1 MRNQLHTNNINT
13 SQNIN
18 KNTDIIST
26 LIHEYLYKKEYTKTL
41 DSYQEE
47 LGEKIKS
54 GKYYSLTNKDISDSS
69 LLNYFESGNKIE
81 FFKQW
86 KRLIPNHMKLTE
98 PALCKLDFN
107 LEIYFALFPIMGN
120 KPINQKAQSEL
131 RQNME
136 DFKKYLEKKEIE
148 LSKTTEFLAYYAL
161 PYIPNPRGHP
171 TYAQLFKP
179 EFVKDLK
186 NQLINCI
193 KFYLPSPDKKYPA
206 IYDLINGKNIRMNNQ
221 NINHRHKEEEIKNNI
236 NNNNNLNNIDNN
248 VINNNNINI
257 DNNSNINN
265 NKIISELKTENEKL
279 IEEIK
284 KLKTKDEKSKIA
296 FIDSQKTWSNL
307 ALNIIS
313 YSFGLIDIYN
323 NVANNIQNPQVEKI
337 RQKLVKYQNFLKR
350 NMEELEKNKNA
361 NNSSLIVKN
370 EEIDGIENSMLN
382 QNNNS
387 SKKNNNSNNNNIIN
401 YSMKNNIN
409 NIKLNDKDTL
419 VNSNNN
425 INIINENINNNN
437 NNNLNTY
444 SRDENDNININNA
457 NDIND
462 INNIENQNDNLQKGK
477 SIQIDYEPDNL
488 IDMKRFISAL
498 NHKIQVDDNKLIYIF
513 REIRLRIFRR
523 NNRQLSELTL
533 YELFMYDLFG
543 TLSKSSYLFHELINN
558 QILNLEV
565 MKILNALASLN
576 KGRNYLLAKETLID
590 DIVQCMIR
598 ENTDSDLRQKCLG
611 TIQKFTLR
619 SQPQNKLIELNVIH
633 YIVNLFACESDT
645 LSDYTIEY
653 GLALIMNLSL
663 RKAGREKFE
672 AIADKTIQ
680 ILQKFMDK
688 DNIQVLTCINGTLY
702 SLLKKQKFKN
712 EARNKGL
719 DVQLKNAKIDNPQ
732 LKKQITYILEELNKP
747 PEEEEEYD
755 ENFEED
761 INAKD
766 DDENNYDDYSEGE
779 SIDGNF
785 LEEHYKILGDFI
797 IKNNELNKIEE
808 IKILKFMQND
818 PSMAR
823 ALINNNKSA
832 ITNSMTSTFRAED
845 GYKPLHRPTTP
856 MSNLSMTGTSLIYKN
871 NNYKENEYDNNKIK
885 IPEDSAKA
893 FMKNDKIKRTP
904 PRNYDK

>member
-1 MRNQLHTNNINT
+1 MKNQQQNNT
-13 SQNIN
+13 LN
-18 KNTDIIST
+18 KTIDMIST
-26 LIHEYLYKKEYTKTL
+26 LIHEYLYKKEYNKTL
-41 DSYQEE
+41 DSFQEE

-54 GKYYSLTNKDISDSS
+54 GKFYSVSYKDISDSS
-69 LLNYFESGNKIE
+69 LLKYFESGNKVE

-86 KRLIPNHMKLTE
+86 KRLIPNHMKLIE
-98 PALCKLDFN
+98 PTLCKLDFY

-120 KPINQKAQSEL
+120 KTINQKAQIEL
-131 RQNME
+131 KQNME
-136 DFKKYLEKKEIE
+136 DFKKYLEQKEIE

-171 TYAQLFKP
+171 TYEKLFKP
-179 EFVKDLK
+179 EWTNDLK
-186 NQLINCI
+186 EQLQNCI
-193 KFYLPSPDKKYPA
+193 KFYLPSPTKKYPVLF
-206 IYDLINGKNIRMNNQ
+206 DLATGKNITMVQTDVNNS
-221 NINHRHKEEEIKNNI
+221 NLFNKEENKDNNI
-236 NNNNNLNNIDNN
+236 NNC
-248 VINNNNINI
+248 
-257 DNNSNINN
+257 SN
-265 NKIISELKTENEKL
+265 NKINLELKKENEKL
-279 IEEIK
+279 IEE
-284 KLKTKDEKSKIA
+284 LKRLKSKDEKSKIA

-323 NVANNIQNPQVEKI
+323 NAVNNATNPQVDKI
-337 RQKLVKYQNFLKR
+337 RQKLIKYQNFLKK
-350 NMEELEKNKNA
+350 NVEELEKNKNA
-361 NNSSLIVKN
+361 NNSSLMVKK
-370 EEIDGIENSMLN
+370 EEIEVIEDSMLN
-382 QNNNS
+382 ANNI
-387 SKKNNNSNNNNIIN
+387 NNNNINN
-401 YSMKNNIN
+401 YSLK
-409 NIKLNDKDTL
+409 
-419 VNSNNN
+419 
-425 INIINENINNNN
+425 NNNN
-437 NNNLNTY
+437 NNNRIIERDHETFGMPDNSNNNNNNILVNENIMNNY
-444 SRDENDNININNA
+444 SRDEQDN
-457 NDIND
+457 
-462 INNIENQNDNLQKGK
+462 ENENLQKGR
-477 SIQIDYEPDNL
+477 SIQIDYEPENL

-498 NHKIQVDDNKLIYIF
+498 NKKIIVDDNKLVYIF

-565 MKILNALASLN
+565 MKILNSLASMN

-598 ENTDSDLRQKCLG
+598 EKTDSDLRQKCLG

-633 YIVNLFACESDT
+633 YIVNLFANEADT

-702 SLLKKQKFKN
+702 SLLKKRKFKN
-712 EARNKGL
+712 EARAKGL
-719 DVQLKNAKIDNPQ
+719 DIQLKNTNTDNPQ
-732 LKKQITYILEELNKP
+732 LKKQITYILEELNKQP
-747 PEEEEEYD
+747 EEEEYD

-766 DDENNYDDYSEGE
+766 EDENNYDDYSEGE
-779 SIDGNF
+779 SIDGNL

-808 IKILKFMQND
+808 DKINKFMEND

-823 ALINNNKSA
+823 ALLNNNKNV
-832 ITNSMTSTFRAED
+832 ITNSMTSTFKAED
-845 GYKPLHRPTTP
+845 GYRPLHRPTTP
-856 MSNLSMTGTSLIYKN
+856 MSNLSMTGTSAIYKN
-871 NNYKENEYDNNKIK
+871 NNYNNIGNNDYENKIK

-893 FMKNDKIKRTP
+893 FMKKDKIKRTP

>member
-1 MRNQLHTNNINT
+1 MKNPQHNNM
-13 SQNIN
+13 N
-18 KNTDIIST
+18 KTIDMIST
-26 LIHEYLYKKEYTKTL
+26 LIHEYLYKKEYNKTL
-41 DSYQEE
+41 DSFQEE
-47 LGEKIKS
+47 LGEKIKT
-54 GKYYSLTNKDISDSS
+54 GKFYSTSYKDISDTS
-69 LLNYFESGNKIE
+69 LIKFFESGNKIE

-86 KRLIPNHMKLTE
+86 KRLIPNHMKLIE
-98 PALCKLDFN
+98 PTLCKLDFY

-120 KPINQKAQSEL
+120 KPLNQKAQIEL
-131 RQNME
+131 KQNME
-136 DFKKYLEKKEIE
+136 DFKKYLEQKEIE

-161 PYIPNPRGHP
+161 PYIPNPKGHP
-171 TYAQLFKP
+171 TYEKLFQP
-179 EFVKDLK
+179 EWTNDLK
-186 NQLINCI
+186 EQLKNCI
-193 KFYLPSPDKKYPA
+193 KFYLPSPTKKYPVLF
-206 IYDLINGKNIRMNNQ
+206 DLATGKNITMVQTDVNNS
-221 NINHRHKEEEIKNNI
+221 NIFNKEENKDNNI
-236 NNNNNLNNIDNN
+236 NNI
-248 VINNNNINI
+248 
-257 DNNSNINN
+257 SN
-265 NKIISELKTENEKL
+265 NKINLELKKENEKL
-279 IEEIK
+279 LEEIK
-284 KLKTKDEKSKIA
+284 RLKAKDDKSKVA

-323 NVANNIQNPQVEKI
+323 NAVNNASNPQVDKI
-337 RQKLVKYQNFLKR
+337 RQKVIKYQNFLKK
-350 NMEELEKNKNA
+350 NIEELEKNKNA
-361 NNSSLIVKN
+361 NNSSLMVKK
-370 EEIDGIENSMLN
+370 EEIEVIEDSMLN
-382 QNNNS
+382 ANNN
-387 SKKNNNSNNNNIIN
+387 
-401 YSMKNNIN
+401 NNIN
-409 NIKLNDKDTL
+409 NINNYSLKNNNRIIEKDRATFGA
-419 VNSNNN
+419 SENNN
-425 INIINENINNNN
+425 IIINENIINN
-437 NNNLNTY
+437 Y
-444 SRDENDNININNA
+444 SRDEQ
-457 NDIND
+457 
-462 INNIENQNDNLQKGK
+462 ENENLQKGK
-477 SIQIDYEPDNL
+477 SIQIDYEPENL

-498 NHKIQVDDNKLIYIF
+498 NRKIQVDDNKLIYIF

-543 TLSKSSYLFHELINN
+543 TLSKSSCLFHELINN

-565 MKILNALASLN
+565 MKILNSLASMN

-598 ENTDSDLRQKCLG
+598 EKTDSDLRQKCLG

-633 YIVNLFACESDT
+633 YIVNLFDNESDT

-672 AIADKTIQ
+672 AIADRTIQ

-712 EARNKGL
+712 EARLKGL
-719 DVQLKNAKIDNPQ
+719 DIQLKNTKTDNPQ

-747 PEEEEEYD
+747 PEEEEYD

-766 DDENNYDDYSEGE
+766 EDENNYDDYSEGE
-779 SIDGNF
+779 SIDGNL

-808 IKILKFMQND
+808 DKIVKFMEND

-823 ALINNNKSA
+823 ALLNNNKSV

-845 GYKPLHRPTTP
+845 GYRPLHRPTTP
-856 MSNLSMTGTSLIYKN
+856 MSNMSMTGTSAIYKN
-871 NNYKENEYDNNKIK
+871 NNYKENAIGNNDYENKIK

-893 FMKNDKIKRTP
+893 FMKKDKIKRTP

>member
-1 MRNQLHTNNINT
+1 MRNQSHISNIN
-13 SQNIN
+13 SNQNIN
-18 KNTDIIST
+18 KNTDIITT
-26 LIHEYLYKKEYTKTL
+26 LIHEYLYKKEYVKTL

-69 LLNYFESGNKIE
+69 LLNYFESGNKVE

-98 PALCKLDFN
+98 PTLCKLDFN

-120 KPINQKAQSEL
+120 KPVNQKAQSEL

-161 PYIPNPRGHP
+161 PYIPNPKGHP

-179 EFVKDLK
+179 EWVKDLK

-206 IYDLINGKNIRMNNQ
+206 IYDLINGKNIKMNN
-221 NINHRHKEEEIKNNI
+221 NMNYKHKEEEIK
-236 NNNNNLNNIDNN
+236 NNNNLNNIDNN
-248 VINNNNINI
+248 VINNNFNNIE
-257 DNNSNINN
+257 NN
-265 NKIISELKTENEKL
+265 NNHKINLELKAENEKL

-323 NVANNIQNPQVEKI
+323 NVANNTQNPQVEKI

-361 NNSSLIVKN
+361 NNSSLMVKN
-370 EEIDGIENSMLN
+370 DEIDTIDNSMLN
-382 QNNNS
+382 QNNLS
-387 SKKNNNSNNNNIIN
+387 SKKNNNNNNTNVVN

-409 NIKLNDKDTL
+409 NIKLGDKDTL
-419 VNSNNN
+419 GNSNGNMNILNEKENDNN
-425 INIINENINNNN
+425 INN
-437 NNNLNTY
+437 Y
-444 SRDENDNININNA
+444 SRDENNENKNINN
-457 NDIND
+457 
-462 INNIENQNDNLQKGK
+462 INNENDNNDNDNDNIQKGK

-498 NHKIQVDDNKLIYIF
+498 NRKIQVDDNKLIYIF

-598 ENTDSDLRQKCLG
+598 ESTDSDLRQKCLG

-719 DVQLKNAKIDNPQ
+719 DIQLKNAKIDNPQ

-779 SIDGNF
+779 SIDDNF

-808 IKILKFMQND
+808 IKIMKFIQND

-823 ALINNNKSA
+823 ALMNNNKSA
-832 ITNSMTSTFRAED
+832 ITNSMTSTFRADD

-856 MSNLSMTGTSLIYKN
+856 MSNMSMTGTSLIYKN

-893 FMKNDKIKRTP
+893 FMKKDKIKRTP

>member
-1 MRNQLHTNNINT
+1 MRNQPHNN
-13 SQNIN
+13 QDLN

-26 LIHEYLYKKEYTKTL
+26 LIHEYLYKKDYTKTL

-54 GKYYSLTNKDISDSS
+54 GKFYSTVYKDTSDSS
-69 LLNYFESGNKIE
+69 LINYFDSGNKTE

-86 KRLIPNHMKLTE
+86 KRLIPNHMKLIE
-98 PALCKLDFN
+98 PTLCKLDFY

-120 KPINQKAQSEL
+120 KPINQKAQNEL
-131 RQNME
+131 KQNME

-161 PYIPNPRGHP
+161 PYIPNPKGHP

-179 EFVKDLK
+179 EWIVDLK
-186 NQLINCI
+186 NQLINCV
-193 KFYLPSPDKKYPA
+193 KFYLPTPEKKYPA
-206 IYDLINGKNIRMNNQ
+206 IYDLVNGKNIKMNNIIQ
-221 NINHRHKEEEIKNNI
+221 KKEENK
-236 NNNNNLNNIDNN
+236 NNNLNNIDNN
-248 VINNNNINI
+248 VNINNNNFNMDNYNNINKINI
-257 DNNSNINN
+257 
-265 NKIISELKTENEKL
+265 ELKNENEKL

-284 KLKTKDEKSKIA
+284 KLKTKDENSKIA

-323 NVANNIQNPQVEKI
+323 NVANNVQNPQVEKI
-337 RQKLVKYQNFLKR
+337 RQKLVKYQNFLKK

-361 NNSSLIVKN
+361 NNSSLMVKK
-370 EEIDGIENSMLN
+370 EELDTIENSMLN
-382 QNNNS
+382 QNNIS
-387 SKKNNNSNNNNIIN
+387 TKKNNINNNNNNNNNNIVN

-409 NIKLNDKDTL
+409 NVKMGDKDTL
-419 VNSNNN
+419 GGSNNN
-425 INIINENINNNN
+425 INIINENPNNDNNINN
-437 NNNLNTY
+437 Y
-444 SRDENDNININNA
+444 SRDENENINIKDNQ
-457 NDIND
+457 
-462 INNIENQNDNLQKGK
+462 NIDNIDNENDNLQKGK

-498 NHKIQVDDNKLIYIF
+498 NRKIKVDDNKLIYIF

-598 ENTDSDLRQKCLG
+598 EKTDSDLRQKCLG

-633 YIVNLFACESDT
+633 YIVNLFSYEADS

-719 DVQLKNAKIDNPQ
+719 DIKLKNSKIDNPQ

-766 DDENNYDDYSEGE
+766 EDENNYDDYSEGE
-779 SIDGNF
+779 SIDGNL

-832 ITNSMTSTFRAED
+832 ITNSMTSTFKADD

-856 MSNLSMTGTSLIYKN
+856 MSNMSMTGTSLIYKN
-871 NNYKENEYDNNKIK
+871 NNYKESEYDSNKYK

-893 FMKNDKIKRTP
+893 FMKKDKIKRTP

>member
-1 MRNQLHTNNINT
+1 M
-13 SQNIN
+13 
-18 KNTDIIST
+18 IST
-26 LIHEYLYKKEYTKTL
+26 LIHEYLYKKEYNKTL
-41 DSYQEE
+41 DSFQEE
-47 LGEKIKS
+47 LAEKIKS
-54 GKYYSLTNKDISDSS
+54 GKFYLSSYKDISDT
-69 LLNYFESGNKIE
+69 LLIKYFDSGNKIE

-86 KRLIPNHMKLTE
+86 KRVIPNHMKLIE
-98 PALCKLDFN
+98 PTLCKLDFY
-107 LEIYFALFPIMGN
+107 LEIYFALYPIMGN
-120 KPINQKAQSEL
+120 KVMNQKAQTEL
-131 RQNME
+131 KQNME
-136 DFKKYLEKKEIE
+136 DFKKYLEQKEIE

-161 PYIPNPRGHP
+161 PYIPNPKGHP
-171 TYAQLFKP
+171 TYEKLFKP
-179 EFVKDLK
+179 EWTNDLK
-186 NQLINCI
+186 EKLQNCI
-193 KFYLPSPDKKYPA
+193 KFYLPSPTKKYPVLF
-206 IYDLINGKNIRMNNQ
+206 DLATGKNITINQTDVSNSNIFNN
-221 NINHRHKEEEIKNNI
+221 NEENKDNNI
-236 NNNNNLNNIDNN
+236 NNI
-248 VINNNNINI
+248 
-257 DNNSNINN
+257 SN
-265 NKIISELKTENEKL
+265 NKVNLELKKENEKL
-279 IEEIK
+279 IEE
-284 KLKTKDEKSKIA
+284 LKRLKSKDEKSKIA

-323 NVANNIQNPQVEKI
+323 NAVNNATNPQVDKI
-337 RQKLVKYQNFLKR
+337 RQKLIKYQNFLKK
-350 NMEELEKNKNA
+350 NVEELEKNKNA
-361 NNSSLIVKN
+361 NNSSLMVKK
-370 EEIDGIENSMLN
+370 EEIEVIEDSMLN
-382 QNNNS
+382 A
-387 SKKNNNSNNNNIIN
+387 NNI
-401 YSMKNNIN
+401 SSKNNIN
-409 NIKLNDKDTL
+409 NYSLKNNNNNRIIERERDTFG
-419 VNSNNN
+419 VPENNN
-425 INIINENINNNN
+425 ILVNENINN
-437 NNNLNTY
+437 Y
-444 SRDENDNININNA
+444 SRDEQDN
-457 NDIND
+457 
-462 INNIENQNDNLQKGK
+462 ENLQKGR
-477 SIQIDYEPDNL
+477 SIQIDYEPENL
-488 IDMKRFISAL
+488 IDMKRFQSAL
-498 NHKIQVDDNKLIYIF
+498 NKKIQVDDNKLIYIF

-565 MKILNALASLN
+565 MKILNSLASMN

-598 ENTDSDLRQKCLG
+598 EKTDSDLRQKCLG

-633 YIVNLFACESDT
+633 YIVSLFANEADT

-712 EARNKGL
+712 EARLKGL
-719 DVQLKNAKIDNPQ
+719 DIQLKNTNTDNPQ

-747 PEEEEEYD
+747 PEEEEYD

-766 DDENNYDDYSEGE
+766 EDENNYDDYSEGE
-779 SIDGNF
+779 SIDGNL

-808 IKILKFMQND
+808 DKIIKFMESD
-818 PSMAR
+818 PSMAK
-823 ALINNNKSA
+823 AFVNNNKNV

-845 GYKPLHRPTTP
+845 GYRPLHRPTTP
-856 MSNLSMTGTSLIYKN
+856 MSNMSMTGTSAIYKN
-871 NNYKENEYDNNKIK
+871 NNYKDNIVGNNDYENKIK

-893 FMKNDKIKRTP
+893 FMKKDKIKRTP

>member
-1 MRNQLHTNNINT
+1 MKNQQHNNINKT
-13 SQNIN
+13 I
-18 KNTDIIST
+18 DMIST
-26 LIHEYLYKKEYTKTL
+26 LIHEYLYKKEYNKTL
-41 DSYQEE
+41 DSFQEE

-54 GKYYSLTNKDISDSS
+54 GKFYSTTYKDISDSS
-69 LLNYFESGNKIE
+69 LIKFFESGNKLE

-86 KRLIPNHMKLTE
+86 KRLIPNHMKLIE
-98 PALCKLDFN
+98 PTLCKLDFY

-120 KPINQKAQSEL
+120 KPINQKAQIEL
-131 RQNME
+131 KQNME
-136 DFKKYLEKKEIE
+136 DFKKYLEQKEIE

-161 PYIPNPRGHP
+161 PYIPNPKGHP
-171 TYAQLFKP
+171 TYEKLFKP
-179 EFVKDLK
+179 EWTNDLK
-186 NQLINCI
+186 EQLQNCI
-193 KFYLPSPDKKYPA
+193 KFYLPSPTKKYPVLF
-206 IYDLINGKNIRMNNQ
+206 DLATGKNITMVQTDVNNS
-221 NINHRHKEEEIKNNI
+221 NLFNKEENKDNNI
-236 NNNNNLNNIDNN
+236 NNI
-248 VINNNNINI
+248 
-257 DNNSNINN
+257 SN
-265 NKIISELKTENEKL
+265 NKINLELKKENEKL

-284 KLKTKDEKSKIA
+284 RLKSKDEKSKIA

-323 NVANNIQNPQVEKI
+323 NAVNNTANPQVDKI
-337 RQKLVKYQNFLKR
+337 RQKLIKYQNFLKK
-350 NMEELEKNKNA
+350 NVEELEKNKNA
-361 NNSSLIVKN
+361 NNSSLMVKK
-370 EEIDGIENSMLN
+370 EEIEVIEDSMLN
-382 QNNNS
+382 ANNIS
-387 SKKNNNSNNNNIIN
+387 LKNNNNV
-401 YSMKNNIN
+401 NNIN
-409 NIKLNDKDTL
+409 NNINNYSLKNNNNRIIERDRDTFGT
-419 VNSNNN
+419 SENNN
-425 INIINENINNNN
+425 ILINENINN
-437 NNNLNTY
+437 Y
-444 SRDENDNININNA
+444 SRDEQDN
-457 NDIND
+457 
-462 INNIENQNDNLQKGK
+462 ENLQKGR
-477 SIQIDYEPDNL
+477 SIQIDYEPENL

-498 NHKIQVDDNKLIYIF
+498 NRKIQVDDNKLIYIF

-543 TLSKSSYLFHELINN
+543 TLSKSSNLFHELINN

-565 MKILNALASLN
+565 MKILNSLASMN

-598 ENTDSDLRQKCLG
+598 EKTDSDLRQKCLG

-633 YIVNLFACESDT
+633 YIVNLFANESDT

-672 AIADKTIQ
+672 AIADKTIL

-712 EARNKGL
+712 EARLKGL
-719 DVQLKNAKIDNPQ
+719 DIQLQNTKTDNQQ
-732 LKKQITYILEELNKP
+732 LKKQITYILEELNKQP
-747 PEEEEEYD
+747 EEEEYD

-766 DDENNYDDYSEGE
+766 EDENNYDDYSEGE
-779 SIDGNF
+779 SIDGNL

-808 IKILKFMQND
+808 DKIVKFMESD

-823 ALINNNKSA
+823 ALLNNNKSV

-845 GYKPLHRPTTP
+845 GYRPLHRPTTP
-856 MSNLSMTGTSLIYKN
+856 MSNMSMTGTSAIYKN
-871 NNYKENEYDNNKIK
+871 NNYKDNGIGNNDYDNKVK

-893 FMKNDKIKRTP
+893 FMKKDKIKRTP

>member
-1 MRNQLHTNNINT
+1 MKNQQQNNINKT
-13 SQNIN
+13 I
-18 KNTDIIST
+18 DMIST
-26 LIHEYLYKKEYTKTL
+26 LIHEYLYKKEYNKTL
-41 DSYQEE
+41 DSFQEE
-47 LGEKIKS
+47 LAEKIKS
-54 GKYYSLTNKDISDSS
+54 GKFYLSSYKDISDT
-69 LLNYFESGNKIE
+69 LLIKYFDSGNKIE

-86 KRLIPNHMKLTE
+86 KRVIPNHMKLIE
-98 PALCKLDFN
+98 PTLCKLDFY
-107 LEIYFALFPIMGN
+107 LEIYFALYPIMGN
-120 KPINQKAQSEL
+120 KVMNQKAQTEL
-131 RQNME
+131 KQNME
-136 DFKKYLEKKEIE
+136 DFKKYLEQKEIE

-161 PYIPNPRGHP
+161 PYIPNPKGHP
-171 TYAQLFKP
+171 TYEKLFKP
-179 EFVKDLK
+179 EWTNDLK
-186 NQLINCI
+186 EKLQNCI
-193 KFYLPSPDKKYPA
+193 KFYLPSPTKKYPVLF
-206 IYDLINGKNIRMNNQ
+206 DLATGKNITINQTDVSNSNIFNN
-221 NINHRHKEEEIKNNI
+221 NNEENKDNNI
-236 NNNNNLNNIDNN
+236 NNI
-248 VINNNNINI
+248 
-257 DNNSNINN
+257 SN
-265 NKIISELKTENEKL
+265 NKVNLELKKENEKL
-279 IEEIK
+279 IEE
-284 KLKTKDEKSKIA
+284 LKRLKSKDEKSKIA

-323 NVANNIQNPQVEKI
+323 NAVNNATNPQVDKI
-337 RQKLVKYQNFLKR
+337 RQKLIKYQNFLKK
-350 NMEELEKNKNA
+350 NVEELEKNKNA
-361 NNSSLIVKN
+361 NNSSLMVKK
-370 EEIDGIENSMLN
+370 EEIEVIEDSMLN
-382 QNNNS
+382 A
-387 SKKNNNSNNNNIIN
+387 NNI
-401 YSMKNNIN
+401 SSKNNIN
-409 NIKLNDKDTL
+409 NYSLKNNNNNRIIERERDTFG
-419 VNSNNN
+419 VPENNN
-425 INIINENINNNN
+425 ILVNENINN
-437 NNNLNTY
+437 Y
-444 SRDENDNININNA
+444 SRDEQDN
-457 NDIND
+457 
-462 INNIENQNDNLQKGK
+462 ENLQKGR
-477 SIQIDYEPDNL
+477 SIQIDYEPENL
-488 IDMKRFISAL
+488 IDMKRFQSAL
-498 NHKIQVDDNKLIYIF
+498 NKKIQVDDNKLIYIF

-565 MKILNALASLN
+565 MKILNSLASMN

-598 ENTDSDLRQKCLG
+598 EKTDSDLRQKCLG

-633 YIVNLFACESDT
+633 YIVSLFANEADT

-712 EARNKGL
+712 EARLKGL
-719 DVQLKNAKIDNPQ
+719 DIQLKNTNTDNPQ

-747 PEEEEEYD
+747 PEEEEYD

-766 DDENNYDDYSEGE
+766 EDENNYDDYSEGE
-779 SIDGNF
+779 SIDGNL

-808 IKILKFMQND
+808 DKIIKFMESD
-818 PSMAR
+818 PSMAK
-823 ALINNNKSA
+823 AFVNNNKNV

-845 GYKPLHRPTTP
+845 GYRPLHRPTTP
-856 MSNLSMTGTSLIYKN
+856 MSNMSMTGTSAIYKN
-871 NNYKENEYDNNKIK
+871 NNYKDNIVGNNDYENKIK

-893 FMKNDKIKRTP
+893 FMKKDKIKRTP

>member
-1 MRNQLHTNNINT
+1 MRNQPHNN
-13 SQNIN
+13 QDLN

-26 LIHEYLYKKEYTKTL
+26 LIHEYLYKKDYTKTL

-54 GKYYSLTNKDISDSS
+54 GKFYSTVYKDTSDSS
-69 LLNYFESGNKIE
+69 LINYFDSGNKTE

-86 KRLIPNHMKLTE
+86 KRLIPNHMKLIE
-98 PALCKLDFN
+98 PTLCKLDFY

-120 KPINQKAQSEL
+120 KPINQKAQNEL
-131 RQNME
+131 KQNME

-161 PYIPNPRGHP
+161 PYIPNPKGHP

-179 EFVKDLK
+179 EWIVDLK
-186 NQLINCI
+186 NQLINCV
-193 KFYLPSPDKKYPA
+193 KFYLPTPEKKYPA
-206 IYDLINGKNIRMNNQ
+206 IYDLVNGKNIKMNNIIQ
-221 NINHRHKEEEIKNNI
+221 KKEENK
-236 NNNNNLNNIDNN
+236 NNNLNNIDNN
-248 VINNNNINI
+248 VNINNNNNFNMDNYNNINKINI
-257 DNNSNINN
+257 
-265 NKIISELKTENEKL
+265 ELKNENEKL

-284 KLKTKDEKSKIA
+284 KLKTKDENSKIA

-323 NVANNIQNPQVEKI
+323 NVANNVQNPQVEKI
-337 RQKLVKYQNFLKR
+337 RQKLVKYQNFLKK

-361 NNSSLIVKN
+361 NNSSLMVKK
-370 EEIDGIENSMLN
+370 EELDTIENSMLN
-382 QNNNS
+382 QNNIS
-387 SKKNNNSNNNNIIN
+387 TKKNNINNNNNNNNNNNIVN

-409 NIKLNDKDTL
+409 NVKMGDKNTL
-419 VNSNNN
+419 GDSNNN
-425 INIINENINNNN
+425 INIINENPNNDNNINN
-437 NNNLNTY
+437 Y
-444 SRDENDNININNA
+444 SRDENENINIKDNQ
-457 NDIND
+457 
-462 INNIENQNDNLQKGK
+462 NIDNIDNENDNLQKGK

-498 NHKIQVDDNKLIYIF
+498 NRKIKVDDNKLIYIF

-598 ENTDSDLRQKCLG
+598 EKTDSDLRQKCLG

-633 YIVNLFACESDT
+633 YIVNLFSYEADS

-719 DVQLKNAKIDNPQ
+719 DIKLKNSKIDNPQ

-766 DDENNYDDYSEGE
+766 EDENNYDDYSEGE
-779 SIDGNF
+779 SIDGNL

-832 ITNSMTSTFRAED
+832 ITNSMTSTFKADD

-856 MSNLSMTGTSLIYKN
+856 MSNMSMTGTSLIYKN
-871 NNYKENEYDNNKIK
+871 NNYKESEYDSNKYK

-893 FMKNDKIKRTP
+893 FMKKDKIKRTP

>member
-1 MRNQLHTNNINT
+1 MRNQPHNN
-13 SQNIN
+13 QDLN

-54 GKYYSLTNKDISDSS
+54 GKFYSTVYKDTSDSS
-69 LLNYFESGNKIE
+69 LINYFDSGNKTE

-86 KRLIPNHMKLTE
+86 KRLIPNHMKLIE
-98 PALCKLDFN
+98 PTLCKLDFY

-120 KPINQKAQSEL
+120 KPINQKAQNEL
-131 RQNME
+131 KQNME

-161 PYIPNPRGHP
+161 PYIPNPKGHP

-179 EFVKDLK
+179 EWVKDLK

-206 IYDLINGKNIRMNNQ
+206 IYDLINGKNIKMNN
-221 NINHRHKEEEIKNNI
+221 NMNYKHKEEEIK
-236 NNNNNLNNIDNN
+236 NNNNLNNIDNN
-248 VINNNNINI
+248 VINNN
-257 DNNSNINN
+257 INN
-265 NKIISELKTENEKL
+265 IENNNNHKINLELKAENEKL

-323 NVANNIQNPQVEKI
+323 TVANNTQNPQVEKI

-361 NNSSLIVKN
+361 NNSSLMVKN
-370 EEIDGIENSMLN
+370 DEIDTIENSMLN
-382 QNNNS
+382 QNNLS
-387 SKKNNNSNNNNIIN
+387 SKKNNNNNNTNVVN

-409 NIKLNDKDTL
+409 NIKLGDKDTL
-419 VNSNNN
+419 GNSNGNMNILNEKENDNN
-425 INIINENINNNN
+425 INN
-437 NNNLNTY
+437 Y
-444 SRDENDNININNA
+444 SRDENDNINNN
-457 NDIND
+457 NID
-462 INNIENQNDNLQKGK
+462 NIENQNENIQKGK
-477 SIQIDYEPDNL
+477 SIQIDYEPENL

-598 ENTDSDLRQKCLG
+598 ESTDSDLRQKCLG

-719 DVQLKNAKIDNPQ
+719 DIQLKNAKIDNPQ

-779 SIDGNF
+779 SIDDNF

-808 IKILKFMQND
+808 IKIMKFIQND

-823 ALINNNKSA
+823 ALMNNNKSA
-832 ITNSMTSTFRAED
+832 ITNSMTSTFRADD

-856 MSNLSMTGTSLIYKN
+856 MSNMSMTGTSLIYKN

-893 FMKNDKIKRTP
+893 FMKKDKIKRTP

>member
-1 MRNQLHTNNINT
+1 
-13 SQNIN
+13 
-18 KNTDIIST
+18 
-26 LIHEYLYKKEYTKTL
+26 
-41 DSYQEE
+41 
-47 LGEKIKS
+47 
-54 GKYYSLTNKDISDSS
+54 
-69 LLNYFESGNKIE
+69 
-81 FFKQW
+81 
-86 KRLIPNHMKLTE
+86 MKLIE
-98 PALCKLDFN
+98 PTLCKLDFY
-107 LEIYFALFPIMGN
+107 LEIYFALYPIMGN
-120 KPINQKAQSEL
+120 KVMNQKAQTEL
-131 RQNME
+131 KQNME
-136 DFKKYLEKKEIE
+136 DFKKYLEQKEIE

-161 PYIPNPRGHP
+161 PYIPNPKGHP
-171 TYAQLFKP
+171 TYEKLFKP
-179 EFVKDLK
+179 EWTNDLK
-186 NQLINCI
+186 EKLQNCI
-193 KFYLPSPDKKYPA
+193 KFYLPSPTKKYPVLF
-206 IYDLINGKNIRMNNQ
+206 DLATGKNITFNQTDVSNSNIFNN
-221 NINHRHKEEEIKNNI
+221 NNEENKDNNI
-236 NNNNNLNNIDNN
+236 NNI
-248 VINNNNINI
+248 
-257 DNNSNINN
+257 SN
-265 NKIISELKTENEKL
+265 NKVNLELKKENEKL
-279 IEEIK
+279 IEE
-284 KLKTKDEKSKIA
+284 LKRLKSKDEKSKIA

-323 NVANNIQNPQVEKI
+323 NAVNNATNPQVDKI
-337 RQKLVKYQNFLKR
+337 RQKLIKYQNFLKK
-350 NMEELEKNKNA
+350 NVEELEKNKNA
-361 NNSSLIVKN
+361 NNSSLMVKK
-370 EEIDGIENSMLN
+370 EEIEVIEDSMLN
-382 QNNNS
+382 A
-387 SKKNNNSNNNNIIN
+387 NNI
-401 YSMKNNIN
+401 SSKNNIN
-409 NIKLNDKDTL
+409 NYSLKNNNNRIIERERDTFG
-419 VNSNNN
+419 VPENNN
-425 INIINENINNNN
+425 ILVNENINN
-437 NNNLNTY
+437 Y
-444 SRDENDNININNA
+444 SRDEQDN
-457 NDIND
+457 
-462 INNIENQNDNLQKGK
+462 ENLQKGR
-477 SIQIDYEPDNL
+477 SIQIDYEPENL
-488 IDMKRFISAL
+488 IDMKRFQSAL
-498 NHKIQVDDNKLIYIF
+498 NKKIQVDDNKLIYIF

-565 MKILNALASLN
+565 MKILNSLASMN

-598 ENTDSDLRQKCLG
+598 EKTDSDLRQKCLG

-633 YIVNLFACESDT
+633 YIVSLFANEADT

-712 EARNKGL
+712 EARLKGL
-719 DVQLKNAKIDNPQ
+719 DIQLKNTNTDNPQ

-747 PEEEEEYD
+747 PEEEEYD

-766 DDENNYDDYSEGE
+766 EDENNYDDYSEGE
-779 SIDGNF
+779 SIDGNL

-808 IKILKFMQND
+808 DKIIKFMESD
-818 PSMAR
+818 PSMAK
-823 ALINNNKSA
+823 AFVNNNKNV

-845 GYKPLHRPTTP
+845 GYRPLHRPTTP
-856 MSNLSMTGTSLIYKN
+856 MSNMSMTGTSAIYKN
-871 NNYKENEYDNNKIK
+871 NNYKDNIVGNNDYENKIK

-893 FMKNDKIKRTP
+893 FMKKDKIKRTP

>member
-1 MRNQLHTNNINT
+1 MRNQSHISNIN
-13 SQNIN
+13 SNQNIN
-18 KNTDIIST
+18 KNTDIITT
-26 LIHEYLYKKEYTKTL
+26 LIHEYLYKKEYVKTL

-69 LLNYFESGNKIE
+69 LLNYFESGSKVE

-98 PALCKLDFN
+98 PTLCKLDFN

-120 KPINQKAQSEL
+120 KPVNQKAQSEL

-161 PYIPNPRGHP
+161 PYIPNPKGHP

-179 EFVKDLK
+179 EWVKDLK

-206 IYDLINGKNIRMNNQ
+206 IYDLINGKNIKMNN
-221 NINHRHKEEEIKNNI
+221 NMNYKHKEEEIK
-236 NNNNNLNNIDNN
+236 NNNNLNNIDNN
-248 VINNNNINI
+248 VINNN
-257 DNNSNINN
+257 INN
-265 NKIISELKTENEKL
+265 IENNNNHKINLELKAENEKL

-323 NVANNIQNPQVEKI
+323 TVANNTQNPQVEKV

-361 NNSSLIVKN
+361 NNSSLMVKN
-370 EEIDGIENSMLN
+370 DEIDTIENSMLN
-382 QNNNS
+382 QNNLS
-387 SKKNNNSNNNNIIN
+387 SKKNNNNNNTNVVN

-409 NIKLNDKDTL
+409 NIKLGDKDTL
-419 VNSNNN
+419 GNSNGNMNILNEKENDNN
-425 INIINENINNNN
+425 INN
-437 NNNLNTY
+437 Y
-444 SRDENDNININNA
+444 SRDENDNINNN
-457 NDIND
+457 NID
-462 INNIENQNDNLQKGK
+462 NIENQNENIQKGK
-477 SIQIDYEPDNL
+477 SIQIDYEPENL

-598 ENTDSDLRQKCLG
+598 ESTDSDLRQKCLG

-719 DVQLKNAKIDNPQ
+719 DIQLKNAKIDNPQ

-779 SIDGNF
+779 SIDDNF

-808 IKILKFMQND
+808 IKIMKFIQND

-823 ALINNNKSA
+823 ALMNNNKSA
-832 ITNSMTSTFRAED
+832 ITNSMTSTFRADD

-856 MSNLSMTGTSLIYKN
+856 MSNMSMTGTSLIYKN

-893 FMKNDKIKRTP
+893 FMKKDKIKRTP

>member
-1 MRNQLHTNNINT
+1 MRNQSHISNIN
-13 SQNIN
+13 SNQNIN
-18 KNTDIIST
+18 KNTDIITT
-26 LIHEYLYKKEYTKTL
+26 LIHEYLYKKEYVKTL

-69 LLNYFESGNKIE
+69 LLNYFESGSKVE

-98 PALCKLDFN
+98 PTLCKLDFN

-120 KPINQKAQSEL
+120 KPVNQKAQSEL

-161 PYIPNPRGHP
+161 PYIPNPKGHP

-179 EFVKDLK
+179 EWVKDLK

-206 IYDLINGKNIRMNNQ
+206 IYDLINGKNIKMNN
-221 NINHRHKEEEIKNNI
+221 NMNYKHKEEEIK
-236 NNNNNLNNIDNN
+236 NNNNLNNIDNN
-248 VINNNNINI
+248 VINNN
-257 DNNSNINN
+257 INN
-265 NKIISELKTENEKL
+265 IENNNNHKINLELKAENEKL

-323 NVANNIQNPQVEKI
+323 TVANNTQNPQVEKI

-361 NNSSLIVKN
+361 NNSSLMVKN
-370 EEIDGIENSMLN
+370 DEIDTIENSMLN
-382 QNNNS
+382 QNNLS
-387 SKKNNNSNNNNIIN
+387 SKKNNNNNNTNVVN

-409 NIKLNDKDTL
+409 NIKLGDKDTL
-419 VNSNNN
+419 GNSNGNMNILNEKENDNN
-425 INIINENINNNN
+425 INN
-437 NNNLNTY
+437 Y
-444 SRDENDNININNA
+444 SRDENDNINNN
-457 NDIND
+457 NID
-462 INNIENQNDNLQKGK
+462 NIENQNENIQKGK
-477 SIQIDYEPDNL
+477 SIQIDYEPENL

-598 ENTDSDLRQKCLG
+598 ESTDSDLRQKCLG

-719 DVQLKNAKIDNPQ
+719 DIQLKNAKIDNPQ

-779 SIDGNF
+779 SIDDNF

-808 IKILKFMQND
+808 IKIMKFIQND

-823 ALINNNKSA
+823 ALMNNNKSA
-832 ITNSMTSTFRAED
+832 ITNSMTSTFRADD

-856 MSNLSMTGTSLIYKN
+856 MSNMSMTGTSLIYKN

-893 FMKNDKIKRTP
+893 FMKKDKIKRTP

>member
-1 MRNQLHTNNINT
+1 MRNQSHISNIN
-13 SQNIN
+13 SNQNIN
-18 KNTDIIST
+18 KNTDIITT
-26 LIHEYLYKKEYTKTL
+26 LIHEYLYKKEYVKTL

-69 LLNYFESGNKIE
+69 LLNYFESGNKVE

-98 PALCKLDFN
+98 PTLCKLDFN

-120 KPINQKAQSEL
+120 KPVNQKAQSEL

-161 PYIPNPRGHP
+161 PYIPNPKGHP

-179 EFVKDLK
+179 EWVKDLK

-206 IYDLINGKNIRMNNQ
+206 IYDLINGKNIKMNN
-221 NINHRHKEEEIKNNI
+221 NMNYKHKEEEIK
-236 NNNNNLNNIDNN
+236 NNNNLNNIDNN
-248 VINNNNINI
+248 VINNN
-257 DNNSNINN
+257 INN
-265 NKIISELKTENEKL
+265 IENNNNHKINLELKAENEKL

-323 NVANNIQNPQVEKI
+323 TVANNTQNPQVEKI

-361 NNSSLIVKN
+361 NNSSLMAKN
-370 EEIDGIENSMLN
+370 DEIDTIDNSMLN
-382 QNNNS
+382 QNNLS
-387 SKKNNNSNNNNIIN
+387 SKKNNNNNNTNVVN

-409 NIKLNDKDTL
+409 NIKLGDKDTL
-419 VNSNNN
+419 GNSNGNMNILNEKENDNN
-425 INIINENINNNN
+425 INN
-437 NNNLNTY
+437 Y
-444 SRDENDNININNA
+444 SRDENDNINN
-457 NDIND
+457 
-462 INNIENQNDNLQKGK
+462 NNIDNTENQNENIQKGK
-477 SIQIDYEPDNL
+477 SIQIDYEPENL

-598 ENTDSDLRQKCLG
+598 ESTDSDLRQKCLG

-719 DVQLKNAKIDNPQ
+719 DIQLKNAKIDNPQ

-779 SIDGNF
+779 SIDDNF

-808 IKILKFMQND
+808 IKIMKFIQND

-823 ALINNNKSA
+823 ALMNNNKSA
-832 ITNSMTSTFRAED
+832 ITNSMTSTFRADD

-856 MSNLSMTGTSLIYKN
+856 MSNMSMTGTSLIYKN

-893 FMKNDKIKRTP
+893 FMKKDKIKRTP

>member
-1 MRNQLHTNNINT
+1 
-13 SQNIN
+13 
-18 KNTDIIST
+18 
-26 LIHEYLYKKEYTKTL
+26 
-41 DSYQEE
+41 
-47 LGEKIKS
+47 
-54 GKYYSLTNKDISDSS
+54 
-69 LLNYFESGNKIE
+69 
-81 FFKQW
+81 
-86 KRLIPNHMKLTE
+86 
-98 PALCKLDFN
+98 
-107 LEIYFALFPIMGN
+107 MGN
-120 KPINQKAQSEL
+120 KTINQKAQIEL
-131 RQNME
+131 KQNME
-136 DFKKYLEKKEIE
+136 DFKKYLEQKEIE

-171 TYAQLFKP
+171 TYEKLFKP
-179 EFVKDLK
+179 EWTNDLK
-186 NQLINCI
+186 EQLQNCI
-193 KFYLPSPDKKYPA
+193 KFYLPSPTKKYPVL
-206 IYDLINGKNIRMNNQ
+206 YDLATGKNITMVQ
-221 NINHRHKEEEIKNNI
+221 T
-236 NNNNNLNNIDNN
+236 DA
-248 VINNNNINI
+248 
-257 DNNSNINN
+257 NNSNIFNKEENKDNNIINSSN
-265 NKIISELKTENEKL
+265 NKINIELKKENEKL
-279 IEEIK
+279 IEE
-284 KLKTKDEKSKIA
+284 LKRLKSKDEKSKIA

-323 NVANNIQNPQVEKI
+323 NAVNNATNPQVDKI
-337 RQKLVKYQNFLKR
+337 RQKLIKYQNFLKK
-350 NMEELEKNKNA
+350 NVEELEKNKNA
-361 NNSSLIVKN
+361 NNSSLMVKK
-370 EEIDGIENSMLN
+370 EEIEVIEDSMLN
-382 QNNNS
+382 ANNINNNNINNNINNYS
-387 SKKNNNSNNNNIIN
+387 LKNNNNNRIIERDHETFGMPDNSNNNN
-401 YSMKNNIN
+401 NNI
-409 NIKLNDKDTL
+409 L
-419 VNSNNN
+419 VNE
-425 INIINENINNNN
+425 NIINN
-437 NNNLNTY
+437 Y
-444 SRDENDNININNA
+444 SRDEQ
-457 NDIND
+457 
-462 INNIENQNDNLQKGK
+462 ENENENLQKGR
-477 SIQIDYEPDNL
+477 SIQIDYEPENL

-498 NHKIQVDDNKLIYIF
+498 NKKIIVDDNKLIYIF

-565 MKILNALASLN
+565 MKILNSLASMN

-598 ENTDSDLRQKCLG
+598 EKTDSDLRQKCLG

-633 YIVNLFACESDT
+633 YIVNLFANEAET

-702 SLLKKQKFKN
+702 SLLKKRKFKN
-712 EARNKGL
+712 EARAKGL
-719 DVQLKNAKIDNPQ
+719 DIQLKNTNTDNPQ
-732 LKKQITYILEELNKP
+732 LKKQITYILEELNKQP
-747 PEEEEEYD
+747 EEEEYD

-766 DDENNYDDYSEGE
+766 EDENNYDDYSEGE
-779 SIDGNF
+779 SIDGNL

-808 IKILKFMQND
+808 DKIYKFMEND

-823 ALINNNKSA
+823 ALLNNNKNV
-832 ITNSMTSTFRAED
+832 ITNSMTSTFKAED
-845 GYKPLHRPTTP
+845 GYRPLHRPTTP
-856 MSNLSMTGTSLIYKN
+856 MSNMSMTGTSAIYKN
-871 NNYKENEYDNNKIK
+871 NNYNNNIGNNDFENKIK

-893 FMKNDKIKRTP
+893 FMKKDKIKRTP

>member
-1 MRNQLHTNNINT
+1 MRNQSHISNIN
-13 SQNIN
+13 SNQNIN
-18 KNTDIIST
+18 KNTDIITT
-26 LIHEYLYKKEYTKTL
+26 LIHEYLYKKEYVKTL

-69 LLNYFESGNKIE
+69 LLNYFESGNKVE

-98 PALCKLDFN
+98 PTLCKLDFN

-120 KPINQKAQSEL
+120 KPVNQKAQSEL

-161 PYIPNPRGHP
+161 PYIPNPKGHP

-179 EFVKDLK
+179 EWVKDLK

-206 IYDLINGKNIRMNNQ
+206 IYDLINGKNIKMNN
-221 NINHRHKEEEIKNNI
+221 NMNYKHKEEEIK
-236 NNNNNLNNIDNN
+236 NNNNLNNIDNN
-248 VINNNNINI
+248 VINNN
-257 DNNSNINN
+257 INN
-265 NKIISELKTENEKL
+265 IENNNNHKINLELKAENEKL

-323 NVANNIQNPQVEKI
+323 TVANNTQNPQVEKI

-361 NNSSLIVKN
+361 NNSSLMVKN
-370 EEIDGIENSMLN
+370 DEIDTIDNSMLN
-382 QNNNS
+382 QNNLS
-387 SKKNNNSNNNNIIN
+387 SKKNNNNNNNTNVVN

-409 NIKLNDKDTL
+409 NIKLGDKDTL
-419 VNSNNN
+419 GNSNGNMNILNEKENDNN
-425 INIINENINNNN
+425 INN
-437 NNNLNTY
+437 Y
-444 SRDENDNININNA
+444 SRDENDNINNN
-457 NDIND
+457 NID
-462 INNIENQNDNLQKGK
+462 NIENQNENIQKGK
-477 SIQIDYEPDNL
+477 SIQIDYEPENL

-598 ENTDSDLRQKCLG
+598 ESTDSDLRQKCLG

-719 DVQLKNAKIDNPQ
+719 DIQLKNAKIDNPQ

-779 SIDGNF
+779 SIDDNF

-808 IKILKFMQND
+808 IKIMKFIQND

-823 ALINNNKSA
+823 ALMNNNKSA
-832 ITNSMTSTFRAED
+832 ITNSMTSTFRADD

-856 MSNLSMTGTSLIYKN
+856 MSNMSMTGTSLIYKN

-893 FMKNDKIKRTP
+893 FMKKDKIKRTP

>member
-1 MRNQLHTNNINT
+1 MRNQPHNPVQDL
-13 SQNIN
+13 N

-26 LIHEYLYKKEYTKTL
+26 LIHEYLYKKDYSKTI
-41 DSYQEE
+41 DSFQEE

-54 GKYYSLTNKDISDSS
+54 GKFYSSNYKDISDTS
-69 LLNYFESGNKIE
+69 LINFFESGNKVE

-86 KRLIPNHMKLTE
+86 KRLIPNHMKIMDQT
-98 PALCKLDFN
+98 LCKLDFY

-120 KPINQKAQSEL
+120 KPINQKAQTEL
-131 RQNME
+131 KQNME
-136 DFKKYLEKKEIE
+136 DFKQYLEKKEIE

-161 PYIPNPRGHP
+161 PYIPNPKGHP

-179 EFVKDLK
+179 EWITDLK
-186 NQLINCI
+186 NQLINCV

-206 IYDLINGKNIRMNNQ
+206 IYDLVNGKNIKM
-221 NINHRHKEEEIKNNI
+221 NNI
-236 NNNNNLNNIDNN
+236 NNNIMQKREENKNNNLNNIDNN
-248 VINNNNINI
+248 VNINT
-257 DNNSNINN
+257 NSNFDKLNI
-265 NKIISELKTENEKL
+265 ELKNENEKL
-279 IEEIK
+279 VEEIK

-323 NVANNIQNPQVEKI
+323 NAANNIQNPQVEKI
-337 RQKLVKYQNFLKR
+337 RQKLVKYQNFLKK

-361 NNSSLIVKN
+361 NNSSLMVKK
-370 EEIDGIENSMLN
+370 EELDTIENSMLN
-382 QNNNS
+382 QNNIS
-387 SKKNNNSNNNNIIN
+387 SKNNNNINNNIIN
-401 YSMKNNIN
+401 YSLKNNIN
-409 NIKLNDKDTL
+409 NVKVGDKETL
-419 VNSNNN
+419 AGSNNN
-425 INIINENINNNN
+425 INIINENEKDNNINN
-437 NNNLNTY
+437 Y
-444 SRDENDNININNA
+444 SRDEQENQNINENQNIDNIDN
-457 NDIND
+457 
-462 INNIENQNDNLQKGK
+462 ENDNLQKGK

-498 NHKIQVDDNKLIYIF
+498 NRKIQVDDNKLIYIF

-598 ENTDSDLRQKCLG
+598 EKTDSDLRQKCLG

-633 YIVNLFACESDT
+633 YIVNLFTYESDS
-645 LSDYTIEY
+645 LSDYTVEY

-719 DVQLKNAKIDNPQ
+719 DVKLKNSKIDNPQ

-766 DDENNYDDYSEGE
+766 EEENNYDDYSEGE
-779 SIDGNF
+779 SIDGNL

-823 ALINNNKSA
+823 ALINNNKCA
-832 ITNSMTSTFRAED
+832 ITNSMTSTFRADD

-856 MSNLSMTGTSLIYKN
+856 MSNMSMTGTSLIYKN
-871 NNYKENEYDNNKIK
+871 KENEYDSNKYK

-893 FMKNDKIKRTP
+893 FMKKDKIKRTP

>member
-1 MRNQLHTNNINT
+1 MRNQFHISNIN
-13 SQNIN
+13 SNQNIN
-18 KNTDIIST
+18 KNTDIITT
-26 LIHEYLYKKEYTKTL
+26 LIHEYLYKKEYVKTL

-69 LLNYFESGNKIE
+69 LLNYFESGNKVE

-98 PALCKLDFN
+98 PTLCKLDFN

-120 KPINQKAQSEL
+120 KPVNQKAQSEL

-161 PYIPNPRGHP
+161 PYIPNPKGHP

-179 EFVKDLK
+179 EWVKDLK

-206 IYDLINGKNIRMNNQ
+206 IYDLINGKNIKMNN
-221 NINHRHKEEEIKNNI
+221 NMNYKHKEEEIK
-236 NNNNNLNNIDNN
+236 NNNNLNNIDNN
-248 VINNNNINI
+248 VINNN
-257 DNNSNINN
+257 INN
-265 NKIISELKTENEKL
+265 IENNNNHKINLELKAQNEKL

-323 NVANNIQNPQVEKI
+323 TVANNTQNPQVEKI

-361 NNSSLIVKN
+361 NNSSLMVKN
-370 EEIDGIENSMLN
+370 DEIDTIENSMLN
-382 QNNNS
+382 QNNLS
-387 SKKNNNSNNNNIIN
+387 SKKNNNNNNTNVVN

-409 NIKLNDKDTL
+409 NIKLGDKDTL
-419 VNSNNN
+419 GNSNGNMNILNEKENDNN
-425 INIINENINNNN
+425 INN
-437 NNNLNTY
+437 Y
-444 SRDENDNININNA
+444 SRDENDNINNN
-457 NDIND
+457 NID
-462 INNIENQNDNLQKGK
+462 NIENQNENIQKGK
-477 SIQIDYEPDNL
+477 SIQIDYEPENL

-598 ENTDSDLRQKCLG
+598 ESTDSDLRQKCLG

-719 DVQLKNAKIDNPQ
+719 DIQLKNAKIDNPQ

-779 SIDGNF
+779 SIDDNF

-808 IKILKFMQND
+808 IKIMKFIQND

-823 ALINNNKSA
+823 ALMNNNKSA
-832 ITNSMTSTFRAED
+832 ITNSMTSTFRADD

-856 MSNLSMTGTSLIYKN
+856 MSNMSMTGTSLIYKN

-893 FMKNDKIKRTP
+893 FMKKDKIKRTP

>member
-1 MRNQLHTNNINT
+1 MKSQANNNL
-13 SQNIN
+13 N
-18 KNTDIIST
+18 KTIDMIST
-26 LIHEYLYKKEYTKTL
+26 LIHEYLYKKEYNKTL
-41 DSYQEE
+41 DSFQEE
-47 LGEKIKS
+47 LAEKIKA
-54 GKYYSLTNKDISDSS
+54 GKFYSSTYKDISDTS
-69 LLNYFESGNKIE
+69 LIKYFESGNKIE

-86 KRLIPNHMKLTE
+86 KRLIPNHMKLIE
-98 PALCKLDFN
+98 PTLCKLDFY

-120 KPINQKAQSEL
+120 KPITQKAQIEL
-131 RQNME
+131 KQNME
-136 DFKKYLEKKEIE
+136 DFKKYLEQKEIE

-171 TYAQLFKP
+171 TYEQLFKP
-179 EFVKDLK
+179 EWTNDLK
-186 NQLINCI
+186 EQLQNCI
-193 KFYLPSPDKKYPA
+193 KFYLPSPSKKYPVL
-206 IYDLINGKNIRMNNQ
+206 YDLATGKNITMVQTDVNSSNLF
-221 NINHRHKEEEIKNNI
+221 NKEDNKDNNI
-236 NNNNNLNNIDNN
+236 NNINNI
-248 VINNNNINI
+248 
-257 DNNSNINN
+257 SN
-265 NKIISELKTENEKL
+265 NKMNLELKKENEKL

-284 KLKTKDEKSKIA
+284 RLKSKDEKSKIA

-323 NVANNIQNPQVEKI
+323 NAVNNASNPQVDKI
-337 RQKLVKYQNFLKR
+337 RQKLIKYQNFLKK
-350 NMEELEKNKNA
+350 NVEELEKNKNA
-361 NNSSLIVKN
+361 NNSSLMVKK
-370 EEIDGIENSMLN
+370 EEIEVIEDSLLN
-382 QNNNS
+382 PNNIS
-387 SKKNNNSNNNNIIN
+387 SKNN
-401 YSMKNNIN
+401 NNIN
-409 NIKLNDKDTL
+409 NINNYSLK
-419 VNSNNN
+419 NNN
-425 INIINENINNNN
+425 INNNNNNNRIIERDGDTFGISDNNNIINENINN
-437 NNNLNTY
+437 Y
-444 SRDENDNININNA
+444 SRDEQ
-457 NDIND
+457 
-462 INNIENQNDNLQKGK
+462 ENDNLQKGK
-477 SIQIDYEPDNL
+477 SIQIDYEPENL
-488 IDMKRFISAL
+488 IDMKKFISAL
-498 NHKIQVDDNKLIYIF
+498 NRKIQVDDNKLIYIF

-523 NNRQLSELTL
+523 NNHQLSVLTL

-543 TLSKSSYLFHELINN
+543 TLSKSSHLFHELINN

-565 MKILNALASLN
+565 MKILNALASMN

-598 ENTDSDLRQKCLG
+598 EKTDSDLRQKCLG

-633 YIVNLFACESDT
+633 YIVNLFAYESET

-712 EARNKGL
+712 EARLKGL
-719 DVQLKNAKIDNPQ
+719 DIQLKNAKTDNPQ

-747 PEEEEEYD
+747 PEEEEYD

-766 DDENNYDDYSEGE
+766 EDENNYEDYSEGE
-779 SIDGNF
+779 SIDGNL

-797 IKNNELNKIEE
+797 IKDNELNKIEE
-808 IKILKFMQND
+808 NKILKYMDND
-818 PSMAR
+818 PSMVR
-823 ALINNNKSA
+823 VLLNNNKSV

-845 GYKPLHRPTTP
+845 GYRPLHRPTTP
-856 MSNLSMTGTSLIYKN
+856 MSNMSMTGSSAIYKN
-871 NNYKENEYDNNKIK
+871 NNYNYNYKDNNIGNNDFDKK

-893 FMKNDKIKRTP
+893 FMKKDKIKRTP
-904 PRNYDK
+904 PRNYDKK

>member
-1 MRNQLHTNNINT
+1 MRNQPHNPVQDL
-13 SQNIN
+13 N

-26 LIHEYLYKKEYTKTL
+26 LIHEYLYKKDYTKTI
-41 DSYQEE
+41 DSFQEE

-54 GKYYSLTNKDISDSS
+54 GKFYSSNYKDISDTS
-69 LLNYFESGNKIE
+69 LINFFESGNKVE

-86 KRLIPNHMKLTE
+86 KRLIPNHMKIMDQT
-98 PALCKLDFN
+98 LCKLDFY

-120 KPINQKAQSEL
+120 KPINQKAQTEL
-131 RQNME
+131 KQNME
-136 DFKKYLEKKEIE
+136 DFKQYLEKKEIE

-161 PYIPNPRGHP
+161 PYIPNPKGHP

-179 EFVKDLK
+179 EWITDLK
-186 NQLINCI
+186 NQLINCV

-206 IYDLINGKNIRMNNQ
+206 IYDLVNGKNIKM
-221 NINHRHKEEEIKNNI
+221 NNI
-236 NNNNNLNNIDNN
+236 NNNIMQKREENKNNNLNNIDNN
-248 VINNNNINI
+248 VNINT
-257 DNNSNINN
+257 NSNFDKLNI
-265 NKIISELKTENEKL
+265 ELKNENEKL
-279 IEEIK
+279 VEEIK

-323 NVANNIQNPQVEKI
+323 NAANNIQNPQVEKI
-337 RQKLVKYQNFLKR
+337 RQKLVKYQNFLKK

-361 NNSSLIVKN
+361 NNSSLMVKK
-370 EEIDGIENSMLN
+370 EELDTIENSMLN
-382 QNNNS
+382 QNNIS
-387 SKKNNNSNNNNIIN
+387 SKNNNNINNNIIN
-401 YSMKNNIN
+401 YSLKNNIN
-409 NIKLNDKDTL
+409 NVKVGDKETL
-419 VNSNNN
+419 AGSNNN
-425 INIINENINNNN
+425 INIINENEKDNNINN
-437 NNNLNTY
+437 Y
-444 SRDENDNININNA
+444 SRDEQENQNINENQNIDNIDN
-457 NDIND
+457 
-462 INNIENQNDNLQKGK
+462 ENDNLQKGK

-498 NHKIQVDDNKLIYIF
+498 NRKIQVDDNKLIYIF

-598 ENTDSDLRQKCLG
+598 EKTDSDLRQKCLG

-633 YIVNLFACESDT
+633 YIVNLFTYESDS
-645 LSDYTIEY
+645 LSDYTVEY

-719 DVQLKNAKIDNPQ
+719 DVKLKNSKIDNPQ

-766 DDENNYDDYSEGE
+766 EEENNYDDYSEGE
-779 SIDGNF
+779 SIDGNL

-823 ALINNNKSA
+823 ALINNNKYA
-832 ITNSMTSTFRAED
+832 ITNSMTSTFRADD

-856 MSNLSMTGTSLIYKN
+856 MSNMSMTGTSLIYKN
-871 NNYKENEYDNNKIK
+871 KENEYDSNKYK

-893 FMKNDKIKRTP
+893 FMKKDKIKRTP

>member
-1 MRNQLHTNNINT
+1 MRNQSHISNINNN
-13 SQNIN
+13 QNIN
-18 KNTDIIST
+18 KNTDIISA

-69 LLNYFESGNKIE
+69 LLNYFETGNKTE

-120 KPINQKAQSEL
+120 KPINQKAQSDL

-136 DFKKYLEKKEIE
+136 DFKKYLETKEVE

-161 PYIPNPRGHP
+161 PYIPNPKGHP
-171 TYAQLFKP
+171 SYTQLFKP
-179 EFVKDLK
+179 EWVKDLK

-206 IYDLINGKNIRMNNQ
+206 IYDLINGKNIKMNN
-221 NINHRHKEEEIKNNI
+221 NFNHRHKEEEIK
-236 NNNNNLNNIDNN
+236 NNNNLNNIDNN
-248 VINNNNINI
+248 VISNNINN
-257 DNNSNINN
+257 DNNHKINL
-265 NKIISELKTENEKL
+265 ELKNENEKL

-323 NVANNIQNPQVEKI
+323 NVANNAQNPQVEKI
-337 RQKLVKYQNFLKR
+337 RQKLVKYQNFLKK

-361 NNSSLIVKN
+361 NNSSLMVKN
-370 EEIDGIENSMLN
+370 EEIDGIENSILH

-387 SKKNNNSNNNNIIN
+387 SKKNNNNNIIN

-409 NIKLNDKDTL
+409 NINNIKTGDKDTL
-419 VNSNNN
+419 GNSNNN
-425 INIINENINNNN
+425 MNIINENLNDNNINN
-437 NNNLNTY
+437 Y
-444 SRDENDNININNA
+444 SRDENDNINNGGV
-457 NDIND
+457 D
-462 INNIENQNDNLQKGK
+462 NIENQNDNLQKGK

-498 NHKIQVDDNKLIYIF
+498 NHKIQVEDNKLIYIF

-633 YIVNLFACESDT
+633 YIVNLFACEADS

-719 DVQLKNAKIDNPQ
+719 DIQLKNAKIDNPQ

-779 SIDGNF
+779 SIDDNF

-797 IKNNELNKIEE
+797 IKNNELNKIEGN
-808 IKILKFMQND
+808 KIMKFMQND
-818 PSMAR
+818 PNMAR
-823 ALINNNKSA
+823 ALENNNKSA
-832 ITNSMTSTFRAED
+832 ITNSMTSTFRADD

-856 MSNLSMTGTSLIYKN
+856 MSNMSMTGTSLIYKN

>member
-1 MRNQLHTNNINT
+1 MKNQQQNNINKT
-13 SQNIN
+13 I
-18 KNTDIIST
+18 DMIST
-26 LIHEYLYKKEYTKTL
+26 LIHEYLYKKEYNKTL
-41 DSYQEE
+41 DSFQEE
-47 LGEKIKS
+47 LAEKIKS
-54 GKYYSLTNKDISDSS
+54 GKFYLSSYKDISDT
-69 LLNYFESGNKIE
+69 LLIKYFDSGNKIE

-86 KRLIPNHMKLTE
+86 KRVIPNHMKLIE
-98 PALCKLDFN
+98 PTLCKLDFY
-107 LEIYFALFPIMGN
+107 LEIYFALYPIMGN
-120 KPINQKAQSEL
+120 KVMNQKAQTEL
-131 RQNME
+131 KQNME
-136 DFKKYLEKKEIE
+136 DFKKYLEQKEIE

-161 PYIPNPRGHP
+161 PYIPNPKGHP
-171 TYAQLFKP
+171 TYEKLFKP
-179 EFVKDLK
+179 EWTNDLK
-186 NQLINCI
+186 EKLQNCI
-193 KFYLPSPDKKYPA
+193 KFYLPSPTKKYPVLF
-206 IYDLINGKNIRMNNQ
+206 DLATGKNITFNQTDVSNSNIFNN
-221 NINHRHKEEEIKNNI
+221 NNNEENKDNNI
-236 NNNNNLNNIDNN
+236 NNI
-248 VINNNNINI
+248 
-257 DNNSNINN
+257 SN
-265 NKIISELKTENEKL
+265 NKVNLELKKENEKL
-279 IEEIK
+279 IEE
-284 KLKTKDEKSKIA
+284 LKRLKSKDEKSKIA

-323 NVANNIQNPQVEKI
+323 NAVNNATNPQVDKI
-337 RQKLVKYQNFLKR
+337 RQKLIKYQNFLKK
-350 NMEELEKNKNA
+350 NVEELEKNKNA
-361 NNSSLIVKN
+361 NNSSLMVKK
-370 EEIDGIENSMLN
+370 EEIEVIEDSMLN
-382 QNNNS
+382 A
-387 SKKNNNSNNNNIIN
+387 NNI
-401 YSMKNNIN
+401 SSKNNIN
-409 NIKLNDKDTL
+409 NYSLKNNNNRIIERERDTFG
-419 VNSNNN
+419 VPENNN
-425 INIINENINNNN
+425 ILVNENINN
-437 NNNLNTY
+437 Y
-444 SRDENDNININNA
+444 SRDEQDN
-457 NDIND
+457 
-462 INNIENQNDNLQKGK
+462 ENLQKGR
-477 SIQIDYEPDNL
+477 SIQIDYEPENL
-488 IDMKRFISAL
+488 IDMKRFQSAL
-498 NHKIQVDDNKLIYIF
+498 NKKIQVDDNKLIYIF

-565 MKILNALASLN
+565 MKILNSLASMN

-598 ENTDSDLRQKCLG
+598 EKTDSDLRQKCLG

-633 YIVNLFACESDT
+633 YIVSLFANEADT

-712 EARNKGL
+712 EARLKGL
-719 DVQLKNAKIDNPQ
+719 DIQLKNTNTDNPQ

-747 PEEEEEYD
+747 PEEEEYD

-766 DDENNYDDYSEGE
+766 EDENNYDDYSEGE
-779 SIDGNF
+779 SIDGNL

-808 IKILKFMQND
+808 DKIIKFMESD
-818 PSMAR
+818 PSMAK
-823 ALINNNKSA
+823 AFVNNNKNV

-845 GYKPLHRPTTP
+845 GYRPLHRPTTP
-856 MSNLSMTGTSLIYKN
+856 MSNMSMTGTSAIYKN
-871 NNYKENEYDNNKIK
+871 NNYKDNIVGNNDYENKIK

-893 FMKNDKIKRTP
+893 FMKKDKIKRTP

>member
-1 MRNQLHTNNINT
+1 MKNQQQNNINKT
-13 SQNIN
+13 I
-18 KNTDIIST
+18 DMIST
-26 LIHEYLYKKEYTKTL
+26 LIHEYLYKKEYNKTL
-41 DSYQEE
+41 DSFQEE
-47 LGEKIKS
+47 LAEKIKS
-54 GKYYSLTNKDISDSS
+54 GKFYLSSYKDISDT
-69 LLNYFESGNKIE
+69 LLIKYFDSGNKIE

-86 KRLIPNHMKLTE
+86 KRVIPNHMKLIE
-98 PALCKLDFN
+98 PTLCKLDFY
-107 LEIYFALFPIMGN
+107 LEIYFALYPIMGN
-120 KPINQKAQSEL
+120 KVMNQKAQTEL
-131 RQNME
+131 KQNME
-136 DFKKYLEKKEIE
+136 DFKKYLEQKEIE

-161 PYIPNPRGHP
+161 PYIPNPKGHP
-171 TYAQLFKP
+171 TYEKLFKP
-179 EFVKDLK
+179 EWTNDLK
-186 NQLINCI
+186 EKLQNCI
-193 KFYLPSPDKKYPA
+193 KFYLPSPTKKYPVLF
-206 IYDLINGKNIRMNNQ
+206 DLATGKNITFNQTDVSNSNIFNN
-221 NINHRHKEEEIKNNI
+221 NNEENKDNNI
-236 NNNNNLNNIDNN
+236 NNI
-248 VINNNNINI
+248 
-257 DNNSNINN
+257 SN
-265 NKIISELKTENEKL
+265 NKVNLELKKENEKL
-279 IEEIK
+279 IEE
-284 KLKTKDEKSKIA
+284 LKRLKSKDEKSKIA

-323 NVANNIQNPQVEKI
+323 NAVNNATNPQVDKI
-337 RQKLVKYQNFLKR
+337 RQKLIKYQNFLKK
-350 NMEELEKNKNA
+350 NVEELEKNKNA
-361 NNSSLIVKN
+361 NNSSLMVKK
-370 EEIDGIENSMLN
+370 EEIEVIEDSMLN
-382 QNNNS
+382 A
-387 SKKNNNSNNNNIIN
+387 NNI
-401 YSMKNNIN
+401 SSKNNIN
-409 NIKLNDKDTL
+409 NYSLKNNNNRIIERERDTFG
-419 VNSNNN
+419 VPENNN
-425 INIINENINNNN
+425 ILVNENINN
-437 NNNLNTY
+437 Y
-444 SRDENDNININNA
+444 SRDEQDN
-457 NDIND
+457 
-462 INNIENQNDNLQKGK
+462 ENLQKGR
-477 SIQIDYEPDNL
+477 SIQIDYEPENL
-488 IDMKRFISAL
+488 IDMKRFQSAL
-498 NHKIQVDDNKLIYIF
+498 NKKIQVDDNKLIYIF

-565 MKILNALASLN
+565 MKILNSLASMN

-598 ENTDSDLRQKCLG
+598 EKTDSDLRQKCLG

-633 YIVNLFACESDT
+633 YIVSLFANEADT

-712 EARNKGL
+712 EARLKGL
-719 DVQLKNAKIDNPQ
+719 DIQLKNTNTDNPQ

-747 PEEEEEYD
+747 PEEEEYD

-766 DDENNYDDYSEGE
+766 EDENNYDDYSEGE
-779 SIDGNF
+779 SIDGNL

-808 IKILKFMQND
+808 DKIIKFMESD
-818 PSMAR
+818 PSMAK
-823 ALINNNKSA
+823 AFVNNNKNV

-845 GYKPLHRPTTP
+845 GYRPLHRPTTP
-856 MSNLSMTGTSLIYKN
+856 MSNMSMTGTSAIYKN
-871 NNYKENEYDNNKIK
+871 NNYKDNIVGNNDYENKIK

-893 FMKNDKIKRTP
+893 FMKKDKIKRTP

>member
-1 MRNQLHTNNINT
+1 MRNQSHISNIN
-13 SQNIN
+13 SNQNIN
-18 KNTDIIST
+18 KNTDIITT
-26 LIHEYLYKKEYTKTL
+26 LIHEYLYKKEYVKTL

-69 LLNYFESGNKIE
+69 LLNYFESGNKVE

-98 PALCKLDFN
+98 PTLCKLDFN

-120 KPINQKAQSEL
+120 KPVNQKAQSEL

-161 PYIPNPRGHP
+161 PYIPNPKGHP

-179 EFVKDLK
+179 EWVKDLK

-206 IYDLINGKNIRMNNQ
+206 IYDLINGKNIKMNN
-221 NINHRHKEEEIKNNI
+221 NMNYKHKEEEIK
-236 NNNNNLNNIDNN
+236 NNNNLNNIDNN
-248 VINNNNINI
+248 VINNN
-257 DNNSNINN
+257 INN
-265 NKIISELKTENEKL
+265 IENNNNHKINLELKAENEKL

-323 NVANNIQNPQVEKI
+323 TVANNTQNPQVEKI

-361 NNSSLIVKN
+361 NNSSLMVKN
-370 EEIDGIENSMLN
+370 DEIDTIENSMLN
-382 QNNNS
+382 QNNLS
-387 SKKNNNSNNNNIIN
+387 SKKNNNNNNTNVVN

-409 NIKLNDKDTL
+409 NIKLGDKDTL
-419 VNSNNN
+419 GNSNGNMNILNEKENDNN
-425 INIINENINNNN
+425 INN
-437 NNNLNTY
+437 Y
-444 SRDENDNININNA
+444 SRDENDNINNN
-457 NDIND
+457 NID
-462 INNIENQNDNLQKGK
+462 NIENQNENIQKGK
-477 SIQIDYEPDNL
+477 SIQIDYEPENL

-598 ENTDSDLRQKCLG
+598 ESTDSDLRQKCLG

-633 YIVNLFACESDT
+633 YIVNLFACESDI

-719 DVQLKNAKIDNPQ
+719 DIQLKNAKIDNPQ

-779 SIDGNF
+779 SIDDNF

-808 IKILKFMQND
+808 IKIMKFIQND

-823 ALINNNKSA
+823 ALMNNNKSA
-832 ITNSMTSTFRAED
+832 ITNSMTSTFRVDD

-856 MSNLSMTGTSLIYKN
+856 MSNMSMTGTSLIYKN

-893 FMKNDKIKRTP
+893 FMKKDKIKRTP

>member
-1 MRNQLHTNNINT
+1 MRNQSHISNIN
-13 SQNIN
+13 SNQNIN
-18 KNTDIIST
+18 KNTDIITT
-26 LIHEYLYKKEYTKTL
+26 LIHEYLYKKEYVKTL

-69 LLNYFESGNKIE
+69 LLNYFESGNKVE

-98 PALCKLDFN
+98 PTLCKLDFN

-120 KPINQKAQSEL
+120 KPVNQKAQSEL

-161 PYIPNPRGHP
+161 PYIPNPKGHP

-179 EFVKDLK
+179 EWVKDLK

-206 IYDLINGKNIRMNNQ
+206 IYDLINGKNIKMNN
-221 NINHRHKEEEIKNNI
+221 NMNYKHKEEEIK
-236 NNNNNLNNIDNN
+236 NNNNLNNIDNN
-248 VINNNNINI
+248 VINNN
-257 DNNSNINN
+257 INN
-265 NKIISELKTENEKL
+265 IENNNNHKINLELKAENEKL

-323 NVANNIQNPQVEKI
+323 NVANNTQNPQVEKI

-361 NNSSLIVKN
+361 NNSSLMVKN
-370 EEIDGIENSMLN
+370 DEIDTIENSMLN
-382 QNNNS
+382 QNYLTP
-387 SKKNNNSNNNNIIN
+387 KKNNNNNNTNVVN

-409 NIKLNDKDTL
+409 NIKLGDKDTL
-419 VNSNNN
+419 GNSNGNMNILNEKENDNN
-425 INIINENINNNN
+425 INN
-437 NNNLNTY
+437 Y
-444 SRDENDNININNA
+444 SRDENDNINNN
-457 NDIND
+457 NID
-462 INNIENQNDNLQKGK
+462 NIENQNENIQKGK
-477 SIQIDYEPDNL
+477 SIQIDYEPENL

-598 ENTDSDLRQKCLG
+598 ESTDSDLRQKCLG

-719 DVQLKNAKIDNPQ
+719 DIQLKNAKIDNPQ

-779 SIDGNF
+779 SIDDNF

-808 IKILKFMQND
+808 IKIMKFIQND

-823 ALINNNKSA
+823 ALMNNNKSA
-832 ITNSMTSTFRAED
+832 ITNSMTSTFRADD

-856 MSNLSMTGTSLIYKN
+856 MSNMSMTGTSLIYKN

-893 FMKNDKIKRTP
+893 FMKKDKIKRTP

>member
-1 MRNQLHTNNINT
+1 MRNQTHNNN
-13 SQNIN
+13 QNIN

-26 LIHEYLYKKEYTKTL
+26 LIHEYLYRKEYTKTL

-54 GKYYSLTNKDISDSS
+54 GKFYSQTIKDISDSS
-69 LLNYFESGNKIE
+69 LLNYFESGNKVE

-86 KRLIPNHMKLTE
+86 MRLIPNHMKLVE

-131 RQNME
+131 KQNME

-161 PYIPNPRGHP
+161 PYIPNPKGHP

-179 EFVKDLK
+179 EWISELK
-186 NQLINCI
+186 TQLINCI

-206 IYDLINGKNIRMNNQ
+206 IYDLVNGKNIKMNNI
-221 NINHRHKEEEIKNNI
+221 NINMGNNNNLNNINNNI
-236 NNNNNLNNIDNN
+236 NNNNNNDI
-248 VINNNNINI
+248 
-257 DNNSNINN
+257 N
-265 NKIISELKTENEKL
+265 NKINIELKNENEKL

-323 NVANNIQNPQVEKI
+323 NVANNVQNPQVEKI
-337 RQKLVKYQNFLKR
+337 RQKLIKYQNFLKR

-361 NNSSLIVKN
+361 NNSSLMVKN

-382 QNNNS
+382 QNNVS
-387 SKKNNNSNNNNIIN
+387 SKNNNNNINNINN

-409 NIKLNDKDTL
+409 NIKMGDKDTL
-419 VNSNNN
+419 GNDNT
-425 INIINENINNNN
+425 NINN
-437 NNNLNTY
+437 Y
-444 SRDENDNININNA
+444 SRDENENINIKDNQ
-457 NDIND
+457 
-462 INNIENQNDNLQKGK
+462 NIDNIDNENDNLQKGK

-498 NHKIQVDDNKLIYIF
+498 NRKIQVDDNKLIYIF

-523 NNRQLSELTL
+523 KNLQLSELTL

-565 MKILNALASLN
+565 MKILNSLASMN

-598 ENTDSDLRQKCLG
+598 EKTDSDLRQKCLG

-633 YIVNLFACESDT
+633 YIVNLFAYEADS
-645 LSDYTIEY
+645 LSDYTVEY

-719 DVQLKNAKIDNPQ
+719 DIKLKNAKIDNPQ

-766 DDENNYDDYSEGE
+766 EEENNYDDISEGE
-779 SIDGNF
+779 SIDDNF

-818 PSMAR
+818 PCMAR
-823 ALINNNKSA
+823 AFANNNKSA
-832 ITNSMTSTFRAED
+832 ITNSMTSTFRADD

-871 NNYKENEYDNNKIK
+871 NNYKENEYDSNKIK

-904 PRNYDK
+904 PRNYGK

>member
-1 MRNQLHTNNINT
+1 MRNQSHISNIN
-13 SQNIN
+13 SNQNIN
-18 KNTDIIST
+18 KNTDIITT
-26 LIHEYLYKKEYTKTL
+26 LIHEYLYKKEYVKTL

-69 LLNYFESGNKIE
+69 LLNYFESGNKVE

-98 PALCKLDFN
+98 PTLCKLDFN

-120 KPINQKAQSEL
+120 KPVNQKAQSEL

-161 PYIPNPRGHP
+161 PYIPNPKGHP

-179 EFVKDLK
+179 EWVKDLK

-206 IYDLINGKNIRMNNQ
+206 IYDLINGKNIKMNN
-221 NINHRHKEEEIKNNI
+221 NMNYKHKEEEIK
-236 NNNNNLNNIDNN
+236 NNNNLNNIDNN
-248 VINNNNINI
+248 VINNNFNNIE
-257 DNNSNINN
+257 NN
-265 NKIISELKTENEKL
+265 NNHKINLELKAENEKL

-323 NVANNIQNPQVEKI
+323 TVANNTQNPQVEKI

-361 NNSSLIVKN
+361 NNSSLMVKN
-370 EEIDGIENSMLN
+370 DEIDTIENSMLN
-382 QNNNS
+382 QNNLS
-387 SKKNNNSNNNNIIN
+387 SKKNNNNTNVVN

-409 NIKLNDKDTL
+409 NIKLGDKDTL
-419 VNSNNN
+419 GNSNGNMNILNEKENDNN
-425 INIINENINNNN
+425 INNYSRDEKDNINNNN
-437 NNNLNTY
+437 I
-444 SRDENDNININNA
+444 D
-457 NDIND
+457 
-462 INNIENQNDNLQKGK
+462 NIENQNENIQKGK
-477 SIQIDYEPDNL
+477 SIQIDYEPENL

-598 ENTDSDLRQKCLG
+598 ESTDSDLRQKCLG

-719 DVQLKNAKIDNPQ
+719 DIQLKNAKIDNPQ

-779 SIDGNF
+779 SIDDNF

-808 IKILKFMQND
+808 IKIMKFIQND

-823 ALINNNKSA
+823 ALMNNNKSA
-832 ITNSMTSTFRAED
+832 ITNSMTSTFRADD

-856 MSNLSMTGTSLIYKN
+856 MSNMSMTGTSLIYKN

-893 FMKNDKIKRTP
+893 FMKKDKIKRTP

>member
-1 MRNQLHTNNINT
+1 MKNQQQNNINKT
-13 SQNIN
+13 I
-18 KNTDIIST
+18 DMIST
-26 LIHEYLYKKEYTKTL
+26 LIHEYLYKKEYNKTL
-41 DSYQEE
+41 DSFQEE
-47 LGEKIKS
+47 LAEKIKS
-54 GKYYSLTNKDISDSS
+54 GKFYLSSYKDISDT
-69 LLNYFESGNKIE
+69 LLIKYFDSGNKIE

-86 KRLIPNHMKLTE
+86 KRVIPNHMKLIE
-98 PALCKLDFN
+98 PTLCKLDFY
-107 LEIYFALFPIMGN
+107 LEIYFALYPIMGN
-120 KPINQKAQSEL
+120 KVMNQKAQTEL
-131 RQNME
+131 KQNME
-136 DFKKYLEKKEIE
+136 DFKKYLEQKEIE

-161 PYIPNPRGHP
+161 PYIPNPKGHP
-171 TYAQLFKP
+171 TYEKLFKP
-179 EFVKDLK
+179 EWTNDLK
-186 NQLINCI
+186 EKLQNCI
-193 KFYLPSPDKKYPA
+193 KFYLPSPTKKYPVLF
-206 IYDLINGKNIRMNNQ
+206 DLATGKNITINQTDVSNSNIFNN
-221 NINHRHKEEEIKNNI
+221 NNEENKDNNI
-236 NNNNNLNNIDNN
+236 NNI
-248 VINNNNINI
+248 
-257 DNNSNINN
+257 SN
-265 NKIISELKTENEKL
+265 NKVNLELKKENEKL
-279 IEEIK
+279 IEE
-284 KLKTKDEKSKIA
+284 LKRLKSKDEKSKIA

-323 NVANNIQNPQVEKI
+323 NAVNNATNPQVDKI
-337 RQKLVKYQNFLKR
+337 RQKLIKYQNFLKK
-350 NMEELEKNKNA
+350 NVEELEKNKNA
-361 NNSSLIVKN
+361 NNSSLMVKK
-370 EEIDGIENSMLN
+370 EEIEVIEDSMLN
-382 QNNNS
+382 A
-387 SKKNNNSNNNNIIN
+387 NNI
-401 YSMKNNIN
+401 SSKNNIN
-409 NIKLNDKDTL
+409 NYSLKNNNNRIIERERDTFG
-419 VNSNNN
+419 VPENNN
-425 INIINENINNNN
+425 ILVNENINN
-437 NNNLNTY
+437 Y
-444 SRDENDNININNA
+444 SRDEQDN
-457 NDIND
+457 
-462 INNIENQNDNLQKGK
+462 ENLQKGR
-477 SIQIDYEPDNL
+477 SIQIDYEPENL
-488 IDMKRFISAL
+488 IDMKRFQSAL
-498 NHKIQVDDNKLIYIF
+498 NKKIQVDDNKLIYIF

-565 MKILNALASLN
+565 MKILNSLASMN

-598 ENTDSDLRQKCLG
+598 EKTDSDLRQKCLG

-633 YIVNLFACESDT
+633 YIVSLFANEADT

-712 EARNKGL
+712 EARLKGL
-719 DVQLKNAKIDNPQ
+719 DIQLKNTNTDNPQ

-747 PEEEEEYD
+747 PEEEEYD

-766 DDENNYDDYSEGE
+766 EDENNYDDYSEGE
-779 SIDGNF
+779 SIDGNL

-808 IKILKFMQND
+808 DKIIKFMESD
-818 PSMAR
+818 PSMAK
-823 ALINNNKSA
+823 AFVNNNKNV

-845 GYKPLHRPTTP
+845 GYRPLHRPTTP
-856 MSNLSMTGTSLIYKN
+856 MSNMSMTGTSAIYKN
-871 NNYKENEYDNNKIK
+871 NNYKDNIVGNNDYENKIK

-893 FMKNDKIKRTP
+893 FMKKDKIKRTP

>member
-1 MRNQLHTNNINT
+1 MRNQSHISNIN
-13 SQNIN
+13 SNQNIN
-18 KNTDIIST
+18 KNTDIITT
-26 LIHEYLYKKEYTKTL
+26 LIHEYLYKKEYVNTL

-69 LLNYFESGNKIE
+69 LLNYFESGSKVE

-98 PALCKLDFN
+98 PTLCKLDFN

-120 KPINQKAQSEL
+120 KPVNQKAQSEL

-161 PYIPNPRGHP
+161 PYIPNPKGHP

-179 EFVKDLK
+179 EWVKDLK

-206 IYDLINGKNIRMNNQ
+206 IYDLINGKNIKMNN
-221 NINHRHKEEEIKNNI
+221 NMNYKHKEEEIK
-236 NNNNNLNNIDNN
+236 NNNNLNNIDNN
-248 VINNNNINI
+248 VINNN
-257 DNNSNINN
+257 INN
-265 NKIISELKTENEKL
+265 IENNNNHKINLELKAENEKL

-323 NVANNIQNPQVEKI
+323 NVANNTQNPQVEKI

-361 NNSSLIVKN
+361 NNSSLMVKN
-370 EEIDGIENSMLN
+370 DEIDTIENSMLN
-382 QNNNS
+382 QNNLS
-387 SKKNNNSNNNNIIN
+387 SKKNNNNNNTNVVN

-409 NIKLNDKDTL
+409 NIKLGDKDTL
-419 VNSNNN
+419 GNSNGNMNILNEKENDNN
-425 INIINENINNNN
+425 INN
-437 NNNLNTY
+437 Y
-444 SRDENDNININNA
+444 SRDENDNINNN
-457 NDIND
+457 NID
-462 INNIENQNDNLQKGK
+462 NIENQNENIQKGK
-477 SIQIDYEPDNL
+477 SIQIDYEPENL

-598 ENTDSDLRQKCLG
+598 ESTDSDLRQKCLG

-719 DVQLKNAKIDNPQ
+719 DIQLKNAKIDNPQ

-779 SIDGNF
+779 SIDDNF

-808 IKILKFMQND
+808 IKIMKFIQND

-823 ALINNNKSA
+823 ALMNNNKSA
-832 ITNSMTSTFRAED
+832 ITNSMTSTFRVDD

-856 MSNLSMTGTSLIYKN
+856 MSNMSMTGTSLIYKN

-893 FMKNDKIKRTP
+893 FMKKDKIKRTP

>member
-1 MRNQLHTNNINT
+1 MRNQPHNN
-13 SQNIN
+13 QDLN

-54 GKYYSLTNKDISDSS
+54 GKFYSTVYKDTSDSS
-69 LLNYFESGNKIE
+69 LINYFDSGNKTE

-86 KRLIPNHMKLTE
+86 KRLIPNHMKLIE
-98 PALCKLDFN
+98 PTLCKLDFY

-120 KPINQKAQSEL
+120 KPINQKAQNEL
-131 RQNME
+131 KQNME

-161 PYIPNPRGHP
+161 PYIPNPKGHP

-179 EFVKDLK
+179 EWIVDLK
-186 NQLINCI
+186 NQLINCV
-193 KFYLPSPDKKYPA
+193 KFYLPSPEKKYPA
-206 IYDLINGKNIRMNNQ
+206 IYDLVNGKNIKMNNIVQ
-221 NINHRHKEEEIKNNI
+221 KKEENK
-236 NNNNNLNNIDNN
+236 NNNLNNIDNN
-248 VINNNNINI
+248 V
-257 DNNSNINN
+257 NINN
-265 NKIISELKTENEKL
+265 NFNMDNYNNINKLNIELKNENEKL

-284 KLKTKDEKSKIA
+284 KLKTKDENSKIA

-323 NVANNIQNPQVEKI
+323 NVANNAQNPQVEKI
-337 RQKLVKYQNFLKR
+337 RQKLVKYQNFLKK

-361 NNSSLIVKN
+361 NNSSLMVKK
-370 EEIDGIENSMLN
+370 EELDTIENSMLN
-382 QNNNS
+382 QNNIS
-387 SKKNNNSNNNNIIN
+387 TKKNNINNNNNNNNIIN

-409 NIKLNDKDTL
+409 NVKMGDKDTL
-419 VNSNNN
+419 GGSNNN
-425 INIINENINNNN
+425 INIANENQNNDNNINN
-437 NNNLNTY
+437 Y
-444 SRDENDNININNA
+444 SRDENENINIKDNQ
-457 NDIND
+457 
-462 INNIENQNDNLQKGK
+462 NIDNIDNENDNLQKGK

-498 NHKIQVDDNKLIYIF
+498 NRKIKVDDNKLIYIF

-598 ENTDSDLRQKCLG
+598 EKTDSDLRQKCLG

-633 YIVNLFACESDT
+633 YIVNLFTYEADS

-719 DVQLKNAKIDNPQ
+719 DIKLKNSKIDNPQ

-766 DDENNYDDYSEGE
+766 EDENNYDDYSEGE
-779 SIDGNF
+779 SIDGNL

-832 ITNSMTSTFRAED
+832 ITNSMTSTFKADD

-856 MSNLSMTGTSLIYKN
+856 MSNMSMTGTSLIYKN
-871 NNYKENEYDNNKIK
+871 NNYKENEYDSNKFK

-893 FMKNDKIKRTP
+893 FMKKDKIKRTP

>member
-1 MRNQLHTNNINT
+1 MRNQSHISNIN
-13 SQNIN
+13 SNQNIN
-18 KNTDIIST
+18 KNTDIITT
-26 LIHEYLYKKEYTKTL
+26 LIHEYLYKKEYVKTL

-69 LLNYFESGNKIE
+69 LLNYFESGNKVE

-98 PALCKLDFN
+98 PTLCKLDFN

-120 KPINQKAQSEL
+120 KPVNQKAQSEL

-161 PYIPNPRGHP
+161 PYIPNPKGHP

-179 EFVKDLK
+179 EWVKDLK

-206 IYDLINGKNIRMNNQ
+206 IYDLINGKNIKMNN
-221 NINHRHKEEEIKNNI
+221 NMNYKHKEEEIK
-236 NNNNNLNNIDNN
+236 NNNNLNNIDNN
-248 VINNNNINI
+248 VINNN
-257 DNNSNINN
+257 INN
-265 NKIISELKTENEKL
+265 IENNNNHKINLELKAENEKL

-323 NVANNIQNPQVEKI
+323 TVANNTQNPQVEKI

-361 NNSSLIVKN
+361 NNSSLMVKN
-370 EEIDGIENSMLN
+370 AEIDTIENSMLN
-382 QNNNS
+382 QNNLS
-387 SKKNNNSNNNNIIN
+387 SKKNNNNTNVVN

-409 NIKLNDKDTL
+409 NIKLGDKDTL
-419 VNSNNN
+419 GNSNGNMNILNEKENDNN
-425 INIINENINNNN
+425 INN
-437 NNNLNTY
+437 Y
-444 SRDENDNININNA
+444 SRDENDNINNN
-457 NDIND
+457 NID
-462 INNIENQNDNLQKGK
+462 NIENQNENIQKGK
-477 SIQIDYEPDNL
+477 SIQIDYEPENL

-598 ENTDSDLRQKCLG
+598 ESTDSDLRQKCLG

-719 DVQLKNAKIDNPQ
+719 DIQLKNAKIDNPQ

-779 SIDGNF
+779 SIDDNF

-808 IKILKFMQND
+808 IKIMKFIQND

-823 ALINNNKSA
+823 ALMNNNKSA
-832 ITNSMTSTFRAED
+832 ITNSMTSTFRVDD

-856 MSNLSMTGTSLIYKN
+856 MSNMSMTGTSLIYKN

-893 FMKNDKIKRTP
+893 FMKKDKIKRTP

>member
-1 MRNQLHTNNINT
+1 MRNQSHISNIN
-13 SQNIN
+13 SNQNIN
-18 KNTDIIST
+18 KNTDIITT
-26 LIHEYLYKKEYTKTL
+26 LIHEYLYKKEYVKTL

-69 LLNYFESGNKIE
+69 LLNYFESGNKVE

-98 PALCKLDFN
+98 PTLCKLDFN

-120 KPINQKAQSEL
+120 KPVNQKAQSEL

-161 PYIPNPRGHP
+161 PYIPNPKGHP

-179 EFVKDLK
+179 EWVKDLK

-206 IYDLINGKNIRMNNQ
+206 IYDLINGKNIKMNN
-221 NINHRHKEEEIKNNI
+221 NMNYKHKEEEIK
-236 NNNNNLNNIDNN
+236 NNNNLNNIDNN
-248 VINNNNINI
+248 VINNN
-257 DNNSNINN
+257 INN
-265 NKIISELKTENEKL
+265 IENNNNHKINLELKAENEKL

-323 NVANNIQNPQVEKI
+323 TVANNTQNPQVEKI

-361 NNSSLIVKN
+361 NNSSLMVKN
-370 EEIDGIENSMLN
+370 DEIDTIENSMLN
-382 QNNNS
+382 QNNLS
-387 SKKNNNSNNNNIIN
+387 SKKNNNNNNTNVVN

-409 NIKLNDKDTL
+409 NIKLGDKDTL
-419 VNSNNN
+419 GNSNGNMNILNEKENDNN
-425 INIINENINNNN
+425 INN
-437 NNNLNTY
+437 Y
-444 SRDENDNININNA
+444 SRDENDNINNN
-457 NDIND
+457 NID
-462 INNIENQNDNLQKGK
+462 NIENQNENIQKGK
-477 SIQIDYEPDNL
+477 SIQIDYEPENL

-598 ENTDSDLRQKCLG
+598 ESTDSDLRQKCLG

-719 DVQLKNAKIDNPQ
+719 DIQLKNAKIDNPQ

-779 SIDGNF
+779 SIDDNF

-808 IKILKFMQND
+808 IKIMKFIQND

-823 ALINNNKSA
+823 ALMNNNKSA
-832 ITNSMTSTFRAED
+832 ITNSMTSTFRVDD

-856 MSNLSMTGTSLIYKN
+856 MSNMSMTGTSLIYKN

-893 FMKNDKIKRTP
+893 FMKKDKIKRTP